1 LTKIITWT
9 LPTNLGEGMIILL
22 ALVLGV
28 ALPILP
34 IHILW
39 INMTTSAAL
48 GLVLAVELKELN
60 IMKRPPR
67 SSDAPIL
74 SPELLIRILIV
85 GILILIGAFG
95 LYEWELSRGASVAA
109 ARTVAVNTVIAIEVF
124 YLFNCRSLTES
135 MFRLGVLSNRWVV
148 AGVGAMVVLQLLFTY
163 VPVMNSFFMSE
174 PIDLAAWGR
183 ILAAGLMGY
192 LVVEFEKWL
201 RRRRANA

>member
-1 LTKIITWT
+1 
-9 LPTNLGEGMIILL
+9 MIILL
-22 ALVLGV
+22 ALALGI

-48 GLVLAVELKELN
+48 GLVLAVELKEAN
-60 IMKRPPR
+60 IMKRSPR
-67 SSDAPIL
+67 SPDAPIL

-95 LYEWELSRGASVAA
+95 LYEWELSRGVSVAA
-109 ARTVAVNTVIAIEVF
+109 ARTVAVNTVVVIEIF

-148 AGVGAMVVLQLLFTY
+148 VGIGAMVFLQLLFTY
-163 VPVMNSFFMSE
+163 VPAMNHFLMSE

-183 ILAAGLMGY
+183 ILVAGLVGY
-192 LVVEFEKWL
+192 LIVEFEKWL